1 MGYILVD
8 TAEWA
13 ACVATQCTV
22 EGLSQAGAHLRPMR
36 PVKQNWQFIAQP
48 TWDDTQTVTR
58 GRLPPRRRTGM
69 STVST
74 LAPAAGPAVREN
86 TSFRVPSAA
95 VWTRSSA
102 RPPSTETVSLTA
114 SLQVEQRVRLSQM
127 DTHQQQT

>member
-1 MGYILVD
+1 
-8 TAEWA
+8 
-13 ACVATQCTV
+13 
-22 EGLSQAGAHLRPMR
+22 MR

-58 GRLPPRRRTGM
+58 GRLPPRRSTGM

-74 LAPAAGPAVREN
+74 LAPAAGPAVSEN

-95 VWTRSSA
+95 VWTRSSV

-114 SLQVEQRVRLSQM
+114 SLQGEQTDLLAR
-127 DTHQQQT
+127 